1 MKYVIADKSL
11 AGDFGFDEYT
21 HRTNKKDII
30 LNEKEVM
37 SKASLEGDTLEKKV
51 EKMNG
56 KVYERAE
63 LIQIISEGG
72 WND

>member
-1 MKYVIADKSL
+1 MKYIIADKYL
-11 AGDFGFDEYT
+11 AGSAGFDVSV
-21 HRTNKKDII
+21 HRTNKKNII

-37 SKASLEGDTLEKKV
+37 NKASLEGVTLE
-51 EKMNG
+51 EKSKQIDG

-63 LIQIISEGG
+63 LIQIISKGG